1 MEIDDIIQLSEVVTD
16 YLTASEDQNES
27 LKNLKQKQFKEMYIK
42 MFVESE
48 NKYLKDE
55 QTKMSKKQKA
65 KYEND
70 LDKMSDLTL

>member
-27 LKNLKQKQFKEMYIK
+27 LKNLKRKQFKEMYIK

>member
-27 LKNLKQKQFKEMYIK
+27 LKNLKRKQFKEMYIK
-42 MFVESE
+42 MIVESE

>member
-1 MEIDDIIQLSEVVTD
+1 VVTD

-27 LKNLKQKQFKEMYIK
+27 LKNLKRKQFKEMYIK

>member
-27 LKNLKQKQFKEMYIK
+27 LKNFKRKQFKEMYIK